1 MMGKWLMRAML
12 VLCFALM
19 GTTVKAETLRISG
32 VYPAGDPDAAAIKSI
47 SIGRFTGNEG
57 ESLANE
63 LEAQL
68 SGVMINNEQ
77 YFTVMGYGGGRAD
90 ATISGGITTKVE
102 TSEIYQKRKFC
113 LRQTHDAKCYREEWR
128 NIKCERRNVVVTISI
143 RLVTTVGNRLVYSKS
158 KTDTR
163 NNIQCPDDSFSDSMD
178 ESIQQMIK
186 TAASEARFDLAP
198 SFREERVRLVE
209 DTDGMDKPTAK
220 AFKEALRTTKR
231 NEDTA
236 CDQFDQLKQTIPNHK
251 SLIFN
256 LALCAD
262 KRGRYVEA
270 ATLYRQALPL
280 FPNKDLVNAGLKR
293 VADRQRAE
301 SELERRRAPVRKRK

>member
-1 MMGKWLMRAML
+1 MMEKWITRAIL
-12 VLCFALM
+12 VLSLALM
-19 GTTVKAETLRISG
+19 GTGANAETLRISG
-32 VYPAGDPDAAAIKSI
+32 IYPAGDPDAAAIKSI

-68 SGVMINNEQ
+68 SGVMVNNEQ
-77 YFTVMGYGGGRAD
+77 YFTILGYGGGRAD

-102 TSEIYQKRKFC
+102 TSEVYQKRKVC
-113 LRQTHDAKCYREEWR
+113 LDQTYDAKCYREEWR
-128 NIKCERRNVVVTISI
+128 NIRCERRNVVVTISI

-163 NNIQCPDDSFSDSMD
+163 NNIQCPDDSFSDSLD

-198 SFREERVRLVE
+198 SFREERVRLE
-209 DTDGMDKPTAK
+209 ESTDGMDKPTAK
-220 AFKEALRTTKR
+220 AFKEAVRATKR

-236 CDQFDQLKQTIPNHK
+236 CDQFAKLQQVIPNHK

-262 KRGRYVEA
+262 KRGRYAEA
-270 ATLYRQALPL
+270 AALYRQALPL

-293 VADRQRAE
+293 IGDRQRAE
-301 SELERRRAPVRKRK
+301 AELERRKAPVRKRK